1 MRIAAIDVGTNT
13 IRLLVADPD
22 PARGYRP
29 VFATQEI
36 TRLGQG
42 LRADRQLQP
51 EPVRRSLEAVRRFA
65 RLARSHGAERVV
77 AIGTSALRE
86 ARNAETL
93 LAPAGRLGLEFR
105 VISGEE
111 EAALT
116 LLGVRASLRQLP
128 PHLLMLDIGGGSTEF
143 LLAEGARIRATVTTG
158 LGSVRLTEAYLASDP
173 PTPEELGRLRTA
185 VDARIHALGQG
196 ELPAFPPDGV
206 LVGTGGTITTLA
218 AIDLGL
224 AQYDPDRVNGH
235 LLSRA
240 RIASLLEELASL
252 PLARRLAVPGLEPG
266 RADIILAGAIVC
278 LLAMECFG
286 FGELRVSEG
295 GLREGILLD
304 LLSGRPDERI
314 GNLDKGGAI

>member
-13 IRLLVADPD
+13 IRLLVVDPGQ
-22 PARGYRP
+22 ARGYRP
-29 VFATQEI
+29 VFATQEM

-65 RLARSHGAERVV
+65 GLARRHGAERVV
-77 AIGTSALRE
+77 AIGTSALRD
-86 ARNAETL
+86 ARNAEAL

-105 VISGEE
+105 IISGEE

-116 LLGVRASLRQLP
+116 LLGVRASLPQLP
-128 PHLLMLDIGGGSTEF
+128 AHLLMLDIGGGSTEF
-143 LLAEGARIRATVTTG
+143 LLAEGARIRAAVSTG

-173 PTPEELGRLRTA
+173 PPPEELGRLRTA
-185 VDARIHALGQG
+185 VDARLHALGPA
-196 ELPAFPPDGV
+196 ELPACAPDSV
-206 LVGTGGTITTLA
+206 LVGTAGTITTLA
-218 AIDLGL
+218 VIDLGL
-224 AQYDPDRVNGH
+224 AHYDPDRVNGH

-240 RIASLLEELASL
+240 RISSLLEELASL
-252 PLARRLAVPGLEPG
+252 PLARRQAVPGLEPG

-278 LLAMECFG
+278 LSAMEYFG

-304 LLSGRPDERI
+304 LLSGGPDERI